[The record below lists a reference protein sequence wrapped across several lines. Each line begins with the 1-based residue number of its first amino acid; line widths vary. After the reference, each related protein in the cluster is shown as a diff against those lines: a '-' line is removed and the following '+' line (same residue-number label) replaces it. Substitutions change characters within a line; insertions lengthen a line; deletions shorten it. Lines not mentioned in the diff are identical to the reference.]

1 LRRLSIS
8 GRLSLIVA
16 AVAVPLNALIVSIIA
31 SLAVASIDAQRTS
44 ILYSA
49 RSVAAGVDAQLGKY
63 LAIAEDLAKSPALLA
78 GDIETFDR
86 EARQTLV
93 AVPDAWALVS
103 NLDGQEIVNTRV
115 PRSSPLPMRR
125 SAGIE
130 AQRSAVSARSAVVS
144 GVRRAS
150 LTNEWIATIEV
161 PVFRSNQPDLVVSV
175 AIRLPA
181 FLKLLGVQ
189 QLPAGWLAGII
200 DGDGRFV
207 ARAPDNGDR
216 IGTFA
221 SEGWRRNRSTE
232 GVFQITSL
240 EGDTIVQ
247 GNALSRMSSW
257 VVGVGVKRGELL
269 DATWVAVRWAV
280 LLGGG
285 VSLLSL
291 LLAAAIART
300 IARPITKLR
309 NNAAALV
316 DGHPPRFEPGTP
328 ELGELWD
335 ALRRAVKERD
345 RTQGELNQVSE
356 RLAAI
361 VTSSTEGIV
370 GLTLEGT
377 ITSWNASAERMFGHR
392 AGDIIGQSV
401 RLLIPAK
408 RQHEEDEILARIA
421 RGELIEHYETVRL
434 HKNGRPIEVSVSA
447 SPIRDGVGGVI
458 GASKFVRDVTEKK
471 MHERML
477 RESQQRLSQILDNVN
492 AFVGLLDEEGKIV
505 EVNNAALA
513 AAGLQRKDVVG
524 KSLGQASWWL
534 PTPLAG
540 VRIGDMISRA
550 QAGERQRADLEYVAR
565 ANAMEEVRWVDFQL
579 VPIGGA
585 DGRVTAI
592 VPSGVDITERKR
604 AEQQVRALM
613 LEINHRAKNM
623 IGLVLAIARQTAA
636 SNPGEFIA
644 RYSERLQ
651 ALAANQDILVKN
663 EWRGADL
670 DDLVRVQLAHFVDL
684 IGSRIT
690 LDGPVV
696 RLTQHAAQAIGM
708 AMHELATNA
717 GKYGALSNSEG
728 EIRIDWELRDE
739 QLSITW
745 REHGGPVVERPTR
758 SGFGQ
763 TVMTSLAQS
772 AVGGHVTLEY
782 AQSGIVWSLVC
793 QAEKAIEP
801 ECTSDA
807 SLDRSFSTD
816 ANRRRR
822 SAANPVRPPMRH

>member
-1 LRRLSIS
+1 MSIS

-44 ILYSA
+44 LLYSA

-63 LAIAEDLAKSPALLA
+63 LAIAQDLAKSPALLA
-78 GDIETFDR
+78 GDMETFDR
-86 EARQTLV
+86 EARQSLA

-103 NLDGQEIVNTRV
+103 DRDGQEIVNTRV
-115 PRSSPLPMRR
+115 PRSMPLPMRR
-125 SAGIE
+125 SAGME
-130 AQRSAVSARSAVVS
+130 VQRSAVEARGTVVS

-150 LTNEWIATIEV
+150 ITNEWIATIEV
-161 PVFRSNQPDLVVSV
+161 PVFKNDRPYRVVSV
-175 AIRLPA
+175 VIRLPA
-181 FLKLLGVQ
+181 FLRLLGAQ
-189 QLPAGWLAGII
+189 ELPAGWLAGIV

-207 ARAPDNGDR
+207 ARAPDGDR
-216 IGTFA
+216 VGTLA
-221 SEGWRRNRSTE
+221 SVGWRQHRSTE

-247 GNALSRMSSW
+247 GNALSRMSPW
-257 VVGVGVKRGELL
+257 AVGVAVKQGELL
-269 DATWVAVRWAV
+269 GATWVAVRWAV

-356 RLAAI
+356 RMAAI

-377 ITSWNASAERMFGHR
+377 ITSWNASAEGMFGHR
-392 AGDIIGQSV
+392 ARDITGQSV
-401 RLLIPAK
+401 RQLIPAE

-434 HKNGRPIEVSVSA
+434 HKNGRPIDVSVSA
-447 SPIRDGVGGVI
+447 SPIRDGVGVVV
-458 GASKFVRDVTEKK
+458 GASKFVRDITEKK

-492 AFVGLLDEEGKIV
+492 AFVGLLDAEGKIV
-505 EVNNAALA
+505 EFNNAALA

-524 KSLGQASWWL
+524 KSLAQAPWWL

-636 SNPGEFIA
+636 SNPGEFIV
-644 RYSERLQ
+644 RFSERLQ

-670 DDLVRVQLAHFVDL
+670 DDLTRVQLAHFADL

-690 LDGPVV
+690 LDGPEV

-728 EIRIDWELRDE
+728 EIRIDWERRDG

-745 REHGGPVVERPTR
+745 REQGGPVVEQPTR

-763 TVMTSLAQS
+763 TVMTSLTQS

-782 AQSGIVWSLVC
+782 AQAGIVWSLVC
-793 QAEKAIEP
+793 PEEKAIEP
-801 ECTSDA
+801 ECAADEA
-807 SLDRSFSTD
+807 FNRNFSTHS
-816 ANRRRR
+816 NRRRR
-822 SAANPVRPPMRH
+822 RAAKPLPPPMRH